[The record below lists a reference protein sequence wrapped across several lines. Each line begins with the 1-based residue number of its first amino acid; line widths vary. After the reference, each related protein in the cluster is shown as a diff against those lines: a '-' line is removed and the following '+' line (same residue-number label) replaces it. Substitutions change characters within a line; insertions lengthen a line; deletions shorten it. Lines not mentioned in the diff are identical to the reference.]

1 MVLYLDI
8 SINLQSDYVM
18 KSWKIG
24 AISGLIAGL
33 VSSVVF
39 SIIAKIGAS
48 NGLWEEDWQPLII
61 NSFEPNILLGIIFGA
76 ILGIIYARIYKVV
89 PGKNILK
96 GLCFGLIIY
105 LIFIVR
111 IDTFWIGYNYWLNIF
126 GDSISWPFTWIV
138 YGIMLEIFYTNLL
151 GYNLEN
157 EKRKIIEFDMKSGF
171 FPGAIA
177 GILGGLTA
185 SISAVLGSAFGIWR
199 FPHYPEKITI
209 DLILGQAGAHIFY
222 NMIWGIIFGLLFT
235 RVYMFIPDKR
245 MKKGFY
251 YGLVLYLIT
260 TLQLSAYW
268 LGWILNSS
276 AYSLIINTVVPVGVT
291 GFFALIP
298 YGIALGFL
306 YKPPK

>member
-1 MVLYLDI
+1 
-8 SINLQSDYVM
+8 M

-24 AISGLIAGL
+24 AIAGLIAGS
-33 VSSVVF
+33 VSGVVF
-39 SIIAKIGAS
+39 SIIAEIGAS
-48 NGLWEEDWQPLII
+48 NGLWEDFWRPLII
-61 NSFEPNILLGIIFGA
+61 NSIEPNIFVSMIFGT

-105 LIFIVR
+105 LIYIVR
-111 IDTFWIGYNYWLNIF
+111 IDTFWIGYNYWLNII

-138 YGIMLEIFYTNLL
+138 YGIMLEVFYTNLL
-151 GYNLEN
+151 GYNPED
-157 EKRKIIEFDMKSGF
+157 EKQKIIEYDIKSGF
-171 FPGAIA
+171 FPGALA

-185 SISAVLGSAFGIWR
+185 SITAVSGPIFGIWR
-199 FPHYPEKITI
+199 VPYYPKKITI
-209 DLILGQAGAHIFY
+209 DLILSQAGTHIFY

-235 RVYMFIPDKR
+235 KVYMFIPGR
-245 MKKGFY
+245 GMKKGFY

-260 TLQLSAYW
+260 TFQQSIFW

-276 AYSLIINTVVPVGVT
+276 DYSLIINGVFPTAVT

-298 YGIALGFL
+298 YGIALGYL
-306 YKPPK
+306 YKPSK